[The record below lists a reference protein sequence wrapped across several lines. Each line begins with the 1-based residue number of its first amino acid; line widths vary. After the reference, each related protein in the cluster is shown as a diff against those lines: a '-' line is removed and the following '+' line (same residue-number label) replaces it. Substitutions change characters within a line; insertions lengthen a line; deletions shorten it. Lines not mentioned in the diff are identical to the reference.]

1 MSQKSK
7 RVTDTLGRVY
17 EIDKKLAS
25 GGQGTVFSVKN
36 GNFAVK
42 ILGKKSGAEKEKLY
56 NQLTQLRLL
65 PIEELPLARLIERLQ
80 PPHLGYVMDL
90 LTGMVPLSKLIDFP
104 QNESNLV
111 EWYFQGG
118 GLRRRLYLLARCA
131 EVFARL
137 HGKSLVYADPSPGN
151 IFISEDADGLEV
163 RLIDIDNLHYES
175 SPASIPV
182 YTPGY
187 GAPELVGGKSG
198 VNTLTDAHAFAVIA
212 FQTLCLVHPL
222 KGDLVENGEPEIMEK
237 ALAGMLPWIDDP
249 DDFSNQCSWG
259 IPREIVL
266 SKGLRELAERCFGE
280 GLRNPLKRPKLTEWQ
295 EKLYAAADATIECPE
310 CEGTYYFS
318 HKKCPWCDYPRPD
331 FLLVRVGRLEPGKR
345 IVYEPKDLPILCLSY
360 GNNLILTSRIF
371 DPFSNEHTPEIELTL
386 ERDNRVYIR
395 RLSDRRFWSSVR
407 GTKLRELRET
417 KVYFTVK
424 PDKQVDPTILHS
436 RPLERGHRAI
446 TFQLFPGE
454 KL

>member
-1 MSQKSK
+1 MSEKSK
-7 RVTDTLGRVY
+7 RVIDTLGRVY
-17 EIDKKLAS
+17 EIDKELAR
-25 GGQGTVFSVKN
+25 GGQGVVFSVKN

-42 ILGKKSGAEKEKLY
+42 ILLKKSEAEKEKLH

-65 PIEELPLARLIERLQ
+65 PIEQLPLARLIERLR
-80 PPHLGYVMDL
+80 PPYLGYVMDL

-104 QNESNLV
+104 QNESNLT

-118 GLRRRLYLLARCA
+118 GLRRRLYLLARCS

-212 FQTLCLVHPL
+212 FKTLALVHPL
-222 KGDLVENGEPEIMEK
+222 KGDLVEYGEPEIEQQ
-237 ALAGMLPWIDDP
+237 ALSGMLPWIEDIDDS
-249 DDFSNQCSWG
+249 SNQCSWG

-266 SKGLRELAERCFGE
+266 SKGLRELSQRCFGE
-280 GLRNPLKRPKLTEWQ
+280 GLRDPLKRPKLTEWK
-295 EKLYAAADATIECPE
+295 EKFYAAADATIECPE
-310 CEGTYYFS
+310 CRGTYYFS
-318 HKKCPWCDYPRPD
+318 QKQCPWCDYPRPD
-331 FLLVRVGRLEPGKR
+331 FLLVRVGRWEPGKG
-345 IVYEPKDLPILCLSY
+345 VVNEPKNLPILGLSY
-360 GNNLILTSRIF
+360 GSNLILTSRIF
-371 DPFSNEHTPEIELTL
+371 DPVSNEHTPEIELTL
-386 ERDNRVYIR
+386 EGDNRVYIR
-395 RLSDRRFWSSVR
+395 RLSDRPFWLSVR
-407 GTKLRELRET
+407 GTKLREVPEI
-417 KVYFTVK
+417 KAYFTVK
-424 PDKQVDPTILHS
+424 PDKQVDPMILHS
-436 RPLERGHRAI
+436 RSLESGHRAV